1 MKKNKMENKEFFRVP
16 VGKFASDTFVCD
28 KDSSHRMVLKIYGDS
43 TPCKVS
49 GCSGTMR
56 RV

>member
-1 MKKNKMENKEFFRVP
+1 MKNINLEKKEFYRVP

-28 KDSSHRMVLKIYGDS
+28 KDSNHRMILKIYGDS